1 MVEKI
6 IVGFEVHQPFRIRK
20 DAFWNPRVR
29 GNVIEKYFDIELNK
43 EIFERVKRKCYLPA
57 TKIILESIER
67 SEEEG
72 TRVKYFFSLSGT
84 FIEQAEKWGKDV
96 LELFQILASTRKVE
110 FLAQT
115 YYHSV
120 TSLWEDK
127 TEWREQVKAH
137 KELIKDYFKQDPI
150 VFENTEL
157 ITNPQIMDEVE
168 KLGFKGIMIEGK
180 ESVLKGKSPNFV
192 YRRKG
197 LSVFPRNY
205 RLSDDIAFRFSLRT
219 WDQYPLTADKYAN
232 WIRDSFGQV
241 ITIFVDY
248 ETFGEHHWPES
259 GILEFL
265 RWLPE
270 ELTKR
275 GVKMYTPSELIDEAY
290 YDIDI
295 YETFSWADINKDES
309 SWLGNIMQWAYD
321 ETVRRAE
328 MPSKELGNDYLKA
341 WRYFTTSD
349 NYYYL
354 FVGSGGPAE
363 VHSYFNAYS
372 TPVDAFI
379 NEFYAINSFLNEE
392 LKMLDIEN
400 EPFFFIKNGKRASVA
415 WNKKEFEEIIKRD
428 ETLREHIKYLK
439 EWIGNEES

>member
-1 MVEKI
+1 MVDKVI
-6 IVGFEVHQPFRIRK
+6 IGFEVHQPFRIRK
-20 DAFWNPRVR
+20 DAFWNPRIK
-29 GNVIEKYFDIELNK
+29 GNAIDKYFDMELNK
-43 EIFERVKRKCYLPA
+43 EIFERVKKKCYLPA
-57 TKIILESIER
+57 TKIILESIEKAENEDR
-67 SEEEG
+67 
-72 TRVKYFFSLSGT
+72 RVRYFFSISGT

-96 LELFQILASTRKVE
+96 LELFQILASTKKVE
-110 FLAQT
+110 FLSQT

-127 TEWREQVKAH
+127 TEWRDQVKEH
-137 KELIKDYFKQDPI
+137 KELIRQYFKQDPV

-157 ITNPQIMDEVE
+157 LTNPQIMDEVE
-168 KLGFKGIMIEGK
+168 KMGFKGIMMEGK
-180 ESVLKGKSPNFV
+180 DSVLKGKSPNFV
-192 YRRKG
+192 YKRKG

-205 RLSDDIAFRFSLRT
+205 RLSDDIAFRYSLRT
-219 WDQYPLTADKYAN
+219 WDQYPLTADKFAN
-232 WIRDSFGQV
+232 WVRDSFGQV

-270 ELTKR
+270 EITKR
-275 GVKMYTPSELIDEAY
+275 NVKMFTPKEMINEAY

-295 YETFSWADINKDES
+295 QETSSWADINKDDT

-321 ETVRRAE
+321 EGVRRSE
-328 MPSKELGNDYLKA
+328 MPSKELGNDYEKA
-341 WRYFTTSD
+341 WKYFTTSD

-354 FVGSGGPAE
+354 FTGGGGPAE

-392 LKMLDIEN
+392 LKELKINN
-400 EPFFFIKNGKRASVA
+400 EPFFFMKNGKRTSVA
-415 WNKKEFEEIIKRD
+415 WNKKEFEEIVKRD
-428 ETLREHIKYLK
+428 ESLKDNIKYLK
-439 EWIGNEES
+439 EWIKDEKD